1 MSLPEGSS
9 LGALTDR
16 ELLLMVYSKVD
27 VIAKS
32 QTDIESR
39 VRVLE
44 AENNRT
50 LGLMAATGGG
60 SGALGGGVVAIL
72 LKLLGGI

>member
-1 MSLPEGSS
+1 
-9 LGALTDR
+9 
-16 ELLLMVYSKVD
+16 MVYSKVD